1 MDKRWY
7 SDNLN
12 WKDMLLN
19 KSFNLSEAKTFL
31 FWFFS
36 ISIIEENI
44 KSGINILGVEGTFTS
59 DGTQSTGYNVATS
72 NEIIEGYSAWVDG
85 EEVLGNVKI
94 NNFYYGTTEPD
105 TNLGNDG
112 DIYLRN

>member
-1 MDKRWY
+1 MSLYLGQDKI
-7 SDNLN
+7 
-12 WKDMLLN
+12 
-19 KSFNLSEAKTFL
+19 KSVNVMFVEGDGST
-31 FWFFS
+31 
-36 ISIIEENI
+36 IIEENI

-105 TNLGNDG
+105 INLGNDG